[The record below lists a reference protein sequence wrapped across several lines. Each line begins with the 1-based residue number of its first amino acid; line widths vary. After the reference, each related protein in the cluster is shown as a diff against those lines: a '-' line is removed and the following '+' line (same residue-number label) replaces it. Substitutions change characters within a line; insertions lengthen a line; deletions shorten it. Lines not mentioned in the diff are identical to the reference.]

1 MAKLLKLRRGNTSQ
15 HGSFTGAEGEVT
27 VDTDKDTLVVHDG
40 SQAGGRPLLR
50 EDMSNLPAGTIDNA
64 DINASAAIAGTK
76 VSPDFGS
83 QNIATTG
90 NASIGGTNLNMSS
103 AYIDFSGSLGSAPT
117 TAAAIYRPADNS
129 LAIST
134 GNTQRLLVN
143 NSGAAVT
150 GNLDVSSGI
159 DVTSGNITLAD
170 AGEIRLGASGDL
182 QIYHDG
188 NQSYINDTGAG
199 SLRLQTDSLQVRN
212 TGNTANKFT
221 VDTSTGQV
229 NIVNNLDVGA
239 GIDVTG
245 DSEFT
250 GDVKFKT
257 ASTGRDILFDRSADA
272 LKFEDNALCRF
283 GDSNDLT
290 IYHDGTDTY
299 IDNNEGNLNI
309 LCDSSQAINLKHGTD
324 NMLRAITDG
333 AVELYHDGTKRF
345 ETDTSG
351 SVITGRLAF
360 NNTGSSIQ
368 LADDQK
374 AAFGAG
380 QDLQIY
386 HDGTTNRIDAVSG
399 NLHIKGTNLSLKS
412 YAGETYIDATADGA
426 VEIYHGM
433 GGNAAQKKFETTST
447 GVSVTGALVATDD
460 ITAFSDQTLKKD
472 VTTINDALGLCGK
485 LRGVSYKRIKDD
497 KPSIGVI
504 AQEIEQHIPEIV
516 TTTQL
521 DGKDV
526 KSVDYGKIVGVLINA
541 VNELKAELDEYKATY
556 EEIKIEDLAKKDGDV
571 IQQTYLV
578 IKK

>member
-1 MAKLLKLRRGNTSQ
+1 
-15 HGSFTGAEGEVT
+15 SFTGAEGEVT

-76 VSPDFGS
+76 VAPDFGS

-188 NQSYINDTGAG
+188 NESYINDTGAG

-250 GDVKFKT
+250 
-257 ASTGRDILFDRSADA
+257 
-272 LKFEDNALCRF
+272 
-283 GDSNDLT
+283 
-290 IYHDGTDTY
+290 
-299 IDNNEGNLNI
+299 
-309 LCDSSQAINLKHGTD
+309 
-324 NMLRAITDG
+324 
-333 AVELYHDGTKRF
+333 
-345 ETDTSG
+345 
-351 SVITGRLAF
+351 
-360 NNTGSSIQ
+360 
-368 LADDQK
+368 
-374 AAFGAG
+374 
-380 QDLQIY
+380 
-386 HDGTTNRIDAVSG
+386 
-399 NLHIKGTNLSLKS
+399 
-412 YAGETYIDATADGA
+412 
-426 VEIYHGM
+426 
-433 GGNAAQKKFETTST
+433 
-447 GVSVTGALVATDD
+447 
-460 ITAFSDQTLKKD
+460 
-472 VTTINDALGLCGK
+472 
-485 LRGVSYKRIKDD
+485 
-497 KPSIGVI
+497 
-504 AQEIEQHIPEIV
+504 
-516 TTTQL
+516 
-521 DGKDV
+521 
-526 KSVDYGKIVGVLINA
+526 
-541 VNELKAELDEYKATY
+541 
-556 EEIKIEDLAKKDGDV
+556 
-571 IQQTYLV
+571 
-578 IKK
+578 